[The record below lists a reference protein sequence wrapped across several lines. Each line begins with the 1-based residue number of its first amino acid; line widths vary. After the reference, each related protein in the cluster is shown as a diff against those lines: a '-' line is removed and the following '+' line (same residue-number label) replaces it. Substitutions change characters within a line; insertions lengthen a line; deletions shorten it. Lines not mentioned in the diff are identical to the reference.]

1 MIYLMDELRKWKRRV
16 KKMKKFDVLE
26 NILQYRAFK
35 LEISINHLVEKNRK
49 YKIVG
54 RKQETA
60 SPYI

>member
-1 MIYLMDELRKWKRRV
+1 
-16 KKMKKFDVLE
+16 MKKFDVLE
-26 NILQYRAFK
+26 NILHYRAFK
-35 LEISINHLVEKNRK
+35 IEISINHLVEKNRK